1 MTKRLLGLDVGDRRI
16 GLALSDPLGL
26 TAQPLSVVERKS
38 WKRDIAAIMEAVG
51 DNEIE
56 AFVVG
61 LPISMSGNDSEQ
73 ADRVRH
79 FCSHLERETKLAVH
93 LQDERLSTAESERL
107 LIAAGTRRDRRR
119 QSVDMTAATLILQSW
134 MDKS

>member
-56 AFVVG
+56 AFIVG

-79 FCSHLERETKLAVH
+79 FCSHLERETELAVH

-107 LIAAGTRRDRRR
+107 LIAGGTRRDRRR

>member
-56 AFVVG
+56 AFIVG

-73 ADRVRH
+73 TDRVRH